1 MMDRPAAAPRPS
13 EKKQRLLDRCRHFL
27 GEVVNG
33 KVRIYCSQ
41 CKQFFILKT
50 EDLERHLNQG
60 A

>member
-1 MMDRPAAAPRPS
+1 MSDPEAVPEQPR
-13 EKKQRLLDRCRHFL
+13 KKLRLLDRCRHFL